1 MSASP
6 FDSIRLVV
14 LSAAARLVFAL
25 PDGLLTRIFGRPPSV
40 AAGLRPDAWA
50 LCRIAGLV
58 DRDAGSAGPLEMR
71 IDTENLAQVVT
82 LDPEP
87 GVETRDIELETEA
100 GPLRTRLYEPAGSPT
115 TGPLLIFFHGG
126 GFVVGS
132 LDTHDQSCR
141 RIAKSAGIR
150 ILAVDYRLAPENT
163 FPAAPDDAL
172 AAWRAVQADP
182 STFGADRDRV
192 SVAGDSAGGNLA
204 AVLCQDLKRA
214 GEDQPLFQLL
224 IYPVVHIGAETASKD
239 DFASGFYLTAER
251 MDWYEEQYCPGDLG
265 SDVRASPLLAEDLS
279 GLAPAYI
286 LSALADPLRDE
297 AEDYAHRLAAA
308 GVPVRLDRM
317 PMVHAWFN
325 IMISRSSVKGHDVI
339 AEQVRKYLAEV
350 PHPATSNSGDRIR
363 WDDARRYR
371 KTDPQPAR
379 RHRART

>member
-1 MSASP
+1 MPASP
-6 FDSIRLVV
+6 FDSIRLAV
-14 LSAAARLVFAL
+14 LTAAARLVFAL
-25 PDGLLTRIFGRPPSV
+25 PDGLLTRIFGRPPPV

-87 GVETRDIELETEA
+87 GVSTSDIELETEA
-100 GPLRTRLYEPAGSPT
+100 GPLRTRLYEPAGLPA
-115 TGPLLIFFHGG
+115 TGPLMLFFHGG
-126 GFVVGS
+126 GFVIGS
-132 LDTHDQSCR
+132 LDTHDRSCR
-141 RIAKSAGIR
+141 RLAGSSGIR
-150 ILAVDYRLAPENT
+150 VLAVDYRLAPENP

-182 STFGADRDRV
+182 SGFGADPDRV
-192 SVAGDSAGGNLA
+192 SVGGDSAGGNLA

-224 IYPVVHIGAETASKD
+224 IYPVVHIGAETASKG

-265 SDVRASPLLAEDLS
+265 SSVRASPLLAEDLS

-297 AEDYAHRLAAA
+297 ADGYAHRLAAA

-339 AEQVRKYLAEV
+339 AEQIRKYLAEV
-350 PHPATSNSGDRIR
+350 PNPATSNSGD
-363 WDDARRYR
+363 
-371 KTDPQPAR
+371 
-379 RHRART
+379 